1 MDRVDLTKIEELI
14 ALMRQSGVTQLSL
27 ELPDYKV
34 SITRGPEPLA
44 APAAGDPP
52 AGSAWPPAD
61 PPVRAGGPA
70 EGLAA
75 MALTVIAPVVGVFRN
90 GGSAPGRQVIAG
102 GGRVKRGQLLATIE
116 AMKVPNE
123 VRSPVDGVVTSVAVE
138 DGAAVEY
145 GQTLFVILPEEGGE
159 TDESESALGIG

>member
-1 MDRVDLTKIEELI
+1 MESGVDLSKIEELI

-34 SITRGPEPLA
+34 SITRGPET
-44 APAAGDPP
+44 PAAVDPP
-52 AGSAWPPAD
+52 AAALAWPPAD
-61 PPVRAGGPA
+61 APVRPGGAA
-70 EGLAA
+70 ESMNAT
-75 MALTVIAPVVGVFRN
+75 ALTVLAPVVGLFRN
-90 GGSAPGRQVIAG
+90 GGSAPGRQVIEG

-145 GQTLFVILPEEGGE
+145 GQTLFLILPEEGGE
-159 TDESESALGIG
+159 TDESESALRIG

>member
-1 MDRVDLTKIEELI
+1 MDLTKIEELI

-34 SITRGPEPLA
+34 SITRGPEPPA